1 MMNFVFLKKEI
12 FINVILAWKE
22 SIEICASDYDMSKS
36 NYYPYLWIKI
46 MYSTSFLLLFLY
58 TGEDQVVS
66 AESVEIRVETPL
78 EAKGLSFKWKFDLI
92 FVV

>member
-1 MMNFVFLKKEI
+1 
-12 FINVILAWKE
+12 
-22 SIEICASDYDMSKS
+22 
-36 NYYPYLWIKI
+36 